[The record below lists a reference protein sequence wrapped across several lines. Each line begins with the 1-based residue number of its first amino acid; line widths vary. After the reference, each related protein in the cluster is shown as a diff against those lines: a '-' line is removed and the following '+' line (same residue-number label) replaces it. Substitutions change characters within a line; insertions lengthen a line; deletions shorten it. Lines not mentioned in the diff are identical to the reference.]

1 MWLVDM
7 PVEIDECYI
16 LSWAPFFP
24 WLNDLE
30 HKWVE
35 LFPGSYIAFG
45 NQIED
50 DLLRTRVALDSNF
63 HLVKAVASYSEE
75 TSFGLVSEFRF
86 SEDIMDAFLEE
97 FGVSTDYSENMG
109 LNILTTSAILFNGDY
124 LMRRVLCTDRV
135 CYHNSSEPIKLV
147 ELKSIFWGHNDEL
160 EPPIIELETF
170 QDTLQ
175 WIWKLTFMLIETDE
189 KGKLNRF
196 LAYCASA
203 QYHNNDFHSLINY
216 YSALESLFNFP
227 SGGMARNL
235 SKIIPLISYFETSE
249 IEEMEFQG
257 FSEIVQKTM
266 KGVSRL
272 RNVYAHGNTMKQSH
286 IDTVGDITSTLE
298 IIVNRVLM
306 GIIDCGF
313 LPNKG
318 QVQEMIDK
326 NKSLRDITNDRD
338 FDNSKQMDWDAEKMA
353 MYLSVDAAQNRF
365 YDRWL
370 VKE

>member
-7 PVEIDECYI
+7 PVVIDGCYL
-16 LSWAPFFP
+16 LSWTPFFP

-35 LFPGSYIAFG
+35 LFPGSYIVFG
-45 NQIED
+45 PQLED
-50 DLLRTRVALDSNF
+50 DILQTRLELNSNF

-109 LNILTTSAILFNGDY
+109 LNILTASALLFQGDY
-124 LMRRVLCTDRV
+124 LMRRVLCTDNV
-135 CYHNSSEPIKLV
+135 CYHHSTSPINNV
-147 ELKSIFWGHNDEL
+147 ELKSIFWVHNDEL
-160 EPPIIELETF
+160 KPPIIEKESF

-203 QYHNNDFHSLINY
+203 QYHNNEFHSIINY

-235 SKIIPLISYFETSE
+235 SKIIPLISFFETPE
-249 IEEMEFQG
+249 IEEMEFQEY
-257 FSEIVQKTM
+257 SEYVQKRM
-266 KGVSRL
+266 KEVSEL
-272 RNVYAHGNTMKQSH
+272 RNGYAHGNTMKNRLFDLVA
-286 IDTVGDITSTLE
+286 DTTSTLE
-298 IIVNRVLM
+298 IIVTRVLM

-313 LPNKG
+313 LPNRE
-318 QVQEMIDK
+318 QVQEMMDK
-326 NKSLRDITNDRD
+326 NKSLKEMIKDRG
-338 FDNSKQMDWDAEKMA
+338 FDDSKQIDWDAKKMA

-365 YDRWL
+365 YDRW
-370 VKE
+370 VGKE